1 MDTIS
6 EGYKAFNGHVF
17 AAEEAAAYNR
27 ACEETERQIMLAGR
41 NPSPMAQDAI
51 DFCRD
56 RQAQTF
62 KIIIG
67 EL

>member
-17 AAEEAAAYNR
+17 TAVEAAAYNR
-27 ACEETERQIMLAGR
+27 ACEETKRQIMLAGR
-41 NPSPMAQDAI
+41 DPSPMAQDAI
-51 DFCRD
+51 DFYRD
-56 RQAQTF
+56 KQAETF
-62 KIIIG
+62 KFIIG